1 MLKILAQNKKAY
13 FDYEVLEEFVAGIV
27 LTGPEIKSVRAGH
40 VTLKGSYVSV
50 MGNEAWVKGMNIARY
65 PYDSSSDYEPFRD
78 RKLLLSKKEIE
89 KISKNLKTKG
99 CTVASLAIGLEGSYA
114 KLQIGI
120 VRGRKKED
128 KRAVIKDRENKRTV
142 DRAIR
147 AFRG

>member
-1 MLKILAQNKKAY
+1 MLKILAQNKKAT
-13 FDYEVLEEFVAGIV
+13 FDYEVLEEFVAGLV

-40 VTLKGSYVSV
+40 VTLKGSYVSLTEGV
-50 MGNEAWVKGMNIARY
+50 SMVKGMNIARY
-65 PYDSSSDYEPFRD
+65 PYDSSPDYDPFRD

-114 KLQIGI
+114 KLQIGL